1 MQEDGGQGMRKKRKT
16 GLVLLAVI
24 AMLAGSGCSRSV
36 LNYQIAE
43 CIGTLGEY
51 ENNEPV
57 ETPKMKAAREQKESE
72 SELENVKQEALDAAA
87 KLAKSYR
94 YEEAI
99 AYLQNTEE
107 LQGDA
112 RLDEAIAEYEKKEG
126 SLYQYTGDIPH
137 FSFTNLVMD
146 PTLAFD
152 GDEYESVYRQNM
164 ITATEFENI
173 LQALYDNNYI
183 LIDIHSLANETESGS
198 SVTMSA
204 QAPTVPE
211 GKKPMI
217 LSVDNLSY
225 SSMRNGDGVA
235 TSLTVGADGKVD
247 AVYTDADGHD
257 QKGDYD
263 VIPLLEAFIE
273 AHPDFSFQGARGIVS
288 VAGARGVFGYTIDG
302 DNADNQKAVK
312 EIAAALKDQGWTIAS
327 SGYSYE
333 YMYDMSYE
341 TLSQDITNWLDQ
353 VGSLVGDSDTL
364 LYPYGSEV
372 DYGSEKGSYLINRGF
387 RYLIGMWADGDH
399 TEVNETYLRQTRRM
413 VTGYVFENSPSSFST
428 YFDVSEILDPER

>member
-1 MQEDGGQGMRKKRKT
+1 M
-16 GLVLLAVI
+16 
-24 AMLAGSGCSRSV
+24 
-36 LNYQIAE
+36 
-43 CIGTLGEY
+43 
-51 ENNEPV
+51 
-57 ETPKMKAAREQKESE
+57 
-72 SELENVKQEALDAAA
+72 
-87 KLAKSYR
+87 
-94 YEEAI
+94 
-99 AYLQNTEE
+99 NT
-107 LQGDA
+107 
-112 RLDEAIAEYEKKEG
+112 
-126 SLYQYTGDIPH
+126 
-137 FSFTNLVMD
+137 
-146 PTLAFD
+146 
-152 GDEYESVYRQNM
+152 ESVYRQNM

-173 LQALYDNNYI
+173 LQALYDSNYI
-183 LIDIHSLANETESGS
+183 LIDIHSLANETASGS

-263 VIPLLEAFIE
+263 VIPVLEAFIGRYLVL
-273 AHPDFSFQGARGIVS
+273 SFQGARGIVS

-333 YMYDMSYE
+333 YMICPMRHSHR
-341 TLSQDITNWLDQ
+341 TLRT
-353 VGSLVGDSDTL
+353 GSIRSVL
-364 LYPYGSEV
+364 LSGTVTRCCIHMAPRRIMV
-372 DYGSEKGSYLINRGF
+372 
-387 RYLIGMWADGDH
+387 
-399 TEVNETYLRQTRRM
+399 LRKA
-413 VTGYVFENSPSSFST
+413 P
-428 YFDVSEILDPER
+428 I

>member
-1 MQEDGGQGMRKKRKT
+1 M
-16 GLVLLAVI
+16 
-24 AMLAGSGCSRSV
+24 
-36 LNYQIAE
+36 
-43 CIGTLGEY
+43 CI
-51 ENNEPV
+51 
-57 ETPKMKAAREQKESE
+57 RDS
-72 SELENVKQEALDAAA
+72 
-87 KLAKSYR
+87 
-94 YEEAI
+94 
-99 AYLQNTEE
+99 
-107 LQGDA
+107 
-112 RLDEAIAEYEKKEG
+112 
-126 SLYQYTGDIPH
+126 
-137 FSFTNLVMD
+137 
-146 PTLAFD
+146 
-152 GDEYESVYRQNM
+152 
-164 ITATEFENI
+164 
-173 LQALYDNNYI
+173 NYI
-183 LIDIHSLANETESGS
+183 LIDIHSLANETASGS

-263 VIPLLEAFIE
+263 VIPVLEAFIE

-428 YFDVSEILDPER
+428 YFDVSAILDPER

>member
-1 MQEDGGQGMRKKRKT
+1 
-16 GLVLLAVI
+16 
-24 AMLAGSGCSRSV
+24 
-36 LNYQIAE
+36 
-43 CIGTLGEY
+43 
-51 ENNEPV
+51 
-57 ETPKMKAAREQKESE
+57 
-72 SELENVKQEALDAAA
+72 
-87 KLAKSYR
+87 
-94 YEEAI
+94 
-99 AYLQNTEE
+99 
-107 LQGDA
+107 
-112 RLDEAIAEYEKKEG
+112 
-126 SLYQYTGDIPH
+126 
-137 FSFTNLVMD
+137 MD

-173 LQALYDNNYI
+173 LQALYDSNYI
-183 LIDIHSLANETESGS
+183 LIDIHSLANETASGS

-263 VIPLLEAFIE
+263 VIPVLEAFIE

-333 YMYDMSYE
+333 YMY
-341 TLSQDITNWLDQ
+341 
-353 VGSLVGDSDTL
+353 
-364 LYPYGSEV
+364 
-372 DYGSEKGSYLINRGF
+372 
-387 RYLIGMWADGDH
+387 
-399 TEVNETYLRQTRRM
+399 
-413 VTGYVFENSPSSFST
+413 GYV
-428 YFDVSEILDPER
+428 L

>member
-183 LIDIHSLANETESGS
+183 LIDIHSLANETASGS

-235 TSLTVGADGKVD
+235 TSLTVGTDGKVD

-327 SGYSYE
+327 SATAMNICMICPMRHSHRTSRTGSIR
-333 YMYDMSYE
+333 SVL
-341 TLSQDITNWLDQ
+341 LSATVTRCCIRTAPRWIMVLRKAPISSTAAS
-353 VGSLVGDSDTL
+353 VISSACGRTATIRRSMRPILGR
-364 LYPYGSEV
+364 
-372 DYGSEKGSYLINRGF
+372 RG
-387 RYLIGMWADGDH
+387 GW
-399 TEVNETYLRQTRRM
+399 
-413 VTGYVFENSPSSFST
+413 
-428 YFDVSEILDPER
+428 

>member
-16 GLVLLAVI
+16 GLVFLAVI

-164 ITATEFENI
+164 ITA
-173 LQALYDNNYI
+173 
-183 LIDIHSLANETESGS
+183 SGS
-198 SVTMSA
+198 SVTMSV

-399 TEVNETYLRQTRRM
+399 TEVNEIYLRQTRRM

-428 YFDVSEILDPER
+428 YFDVSAILDPER

>member
-1 MQEDGGQGMRKKRKT
+1 M
-16 GLVLLAVI
+16 
-24 AMLAGSGCSRSV
+24 
-36 LNYQIAE
+36 
-43 CIGTLGEY
+43 
-51 ENNEPV
+51 
-57 ETPKMKAAREQKESE
+57 
-72 SELENVKQEALDAAA
+72 
-87 KLAKSYR
+87 
-94 YEEAI
+94 
-99 AYLQNTEE
+99 
-107 LQGDA
+107 
-112 RLDEAIAEYEKKEG
+112 
-126 SLYQYTGDIPH
+126 
-137 FSFTNLVMD
+137 
-146 PTLAFD
+146 
-152 GDEYESVYRQNM
+152 
-164 ITATEFENI
+164 
-173 LQALYDNNYI
+173 QALYDSNYI
-183 LIDIHSLANETESGS
+183 LIDIHSLANETASGS
-198 SVTMSA
+198 SVTMSV

-273 AHPDFSFQGARGIVS
+273 AHPDFSFQGARSGIVS

-341 TLSQDITNWLDQ
+341 TSQDITNWSIRSVLLSGT
-353 VGSLVGDSDTL
+353 VTRCCIRMAPRWIMVLRRAPISLTAASVISSACGRTATIRRSMRSIL
-364 LYPYGSEV
+364 GR
-372 DYGSEKGSYLINRGF
+372 RG
-387 RYLIGMWADGDH
+387 GW
-399 TEVNETYLRQTRRM
+399 
-413 VTGYVFENSPSSFST
+413 
-428 YFDVSEILDPER
+428 